1 MSDLAE
7 HNRQHFEYVHTHI
20 LLSHVPHSVP
30 PTNPKYSKVATTH
43 QNDFGELIE
52 AAIREFKAQ
61 RGWITPALSNSPSS
75 EAGKEL
81 RVLDYACGAGT
92 VSKVSNY
99 TYSFSSSLFQSEISR
114 MNWLTND
121 PNRL

>member
-7 HNRQHFEYVHTHI
+7 HNRQHFEYVHTHRA
-20 LLSHVPHSVP
+20 LLHLLHCVPH
-30 PTNPKYSKVATTH
+30 TNSKDSKVATTH

-61 RGWITPALSNSPSS
+61 RGWITPALNNLSS
-75 EAGKEL
+75 EAEACKEL

-92 VSKVSNY
+92 VSKVGLLSNRQAL
-99 TYSFSSSLFQSEISR
+99 SQKR
-114 MNWLTND
+114 D
-121 PNRL
+121 VAD